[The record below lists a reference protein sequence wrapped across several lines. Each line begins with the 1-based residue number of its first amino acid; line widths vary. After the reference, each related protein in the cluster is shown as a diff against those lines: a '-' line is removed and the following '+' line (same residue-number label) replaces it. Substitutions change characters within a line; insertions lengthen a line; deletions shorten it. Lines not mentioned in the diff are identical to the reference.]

1 MGVDPEEREPMGHG
15 GENSRIRE
23 GQGQKPRGGSV
34 FPKQPGWRN
43 STKGK
48 EAGGELEKLG
58 HVVQSPESCG
68 KDFSSTLSE
77 GRAT

>member
-1 MGVDPEEREPMGHG
+1 MSHR

-34 FPKQPGWRN
+34 FLTQPGWCN

-48 EAGGELEKLG
+48 KAGGELEKLG

-68 KDFSSTLSE
+68 KDFPSALSE
-77 GRAT
+77 GAAT